1 MPKGSSN
8 VSDAQFSA
16 RTLNMSFSTANATE
30 INDLRSQ
37 ISTRES
43 ALIAPQTHS
52 LALASPVYTPEVSVN
67 KRPLFTL
74 GFCLALGV
82 FLGVLVTG
90 VQRVVP
96 EIRRL
101 MREAE
106 SRAR

>member
-1 MPKGSSN
+1 
-8 VSDAQFSA
+8 
-16 RTLNMSFSTANATE
+16 MSFSTANAAE

-37 ISTRES
+37 IGTLEN

-52 LALASPVYTPEVSVN
+52 VALASSVYAPEVSIN

-82 FLGVLVTG
+82 FLGLLVTG

-96 EIRRL
+96 EIRRQ